1 MARFLLKCVLF
12 SIPVLGI
19 FIFPLAVFILAGE
32 LLPVS
37 AIVRR
42 QQQNPGRD
50 ILYQSAFTS
59 YTEKPFKLLSTV
71 ARNPEII
78 ALGLSQSLTFR
89 SRFFRHED
97 AFYNAG
103 RGVHSAADLSGYLNA
118 IPRDGNLAV
127 ILFDATNLLY
137 DAPAENER
145 EQASAA
151 DMVRMFLSSGW
162 RAAYLDYA
170 AGKFSLRGLMRER
183 NITGSIGLTA
193 LVHHT
198 GIRADGSLSRGTVAE
213 IMDMRKNARPMAL
226 QIADNIPEIEKFS
239 AVSPRNLGEVEKF
252 LALCRERNIA
262 VIGYFSPYA
271 REIYHAIWSLH
282 DSHGEEFRTAP
293 AVLTALFERYHYHFY
308 DLRNLETIGSSDAEL
323 YDAGHLTEK
332 GTLRLLLYL
341 TAREPALAPYA
352 DIPGIKDQIRRESL

>member
-1 MARFLLKCVLF
+1 MARFLLKCALF

-19 FIFPLAVFILAGE
+19 FIFPLAVFILGRE

-37 AIVRR
+37 AIVSR
-42 QQQNPGRD
+42 QQQNPGQD

-59 YTEKPFKLLSTV
+59 YTEKPYKLLSTI
-71 ARNPEII
+71 ARNPQIV

-89 SRFFRHED
+89 ARFFRRED

-103 RGVHSAADLSGYLNA
+103 RGVYSAADLSHYLNA
-118 IPRDGNLAV
+118 LPHDNNLAV

-137 DAPAENER
+137 DAAVQDEHQ
-145 EQASAA
+145 QASAS
-151 DMVRMFLSSGW
+151 DMLRAFLSSGW

-170 AGKFSLRGLMRER
+170 AGKFSVRGLMRER
-183 NITGSIGLTA
+183 KTTESIGLVA
-193 LVHHT
+193 LMHHA
-198 GIRADGSLSRGTVAE
+198 GFRADGSLSRGTLPE
-213 IMDMRKNARPMAL
+213 ILDMRKNALPMAL
-226 QIADNIPEIEKFS
+226 QVADNIPEIDKFS
-239 AVSPRNLGEVEKF
+239 AVSLRNLAEVKKF
-252 LALCRERNIA
+252 LALARERNIV

-271 REIYHAIWSLH
+271 LEIYRAIWSLR
-282 DSHGEEFRTAP
+282 DLHGEEFRAAP
-293 AVLTALFERYHYHFY
+293 ATLAALFERYQYHFH

-352 DIPGIKDQIRRESL
+352 DIAELKKQILKEPF